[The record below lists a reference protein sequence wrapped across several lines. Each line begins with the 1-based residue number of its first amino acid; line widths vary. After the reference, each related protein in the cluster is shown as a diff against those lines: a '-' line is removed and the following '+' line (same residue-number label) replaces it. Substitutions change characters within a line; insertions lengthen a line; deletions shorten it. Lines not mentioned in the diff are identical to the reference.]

1 MRGFSSK
8 AGGSGAHSGVREVPP
23 VPPYGK
29 PAAKKRRMPCLQD
42 GSTAPGTQRHG
53 PAVASCF
60 RIPHAAEP
68 AAAWIILV
76 LRHQRVA

>member
-8 AGGSGAHSGVREVPP
+8 AGGSGAHSGALAVPS
-23 VPPYGK
+23 VSHCGK
-29 PAAKKRRMPCLQD
+29 PAAENRRTPCLQD
-42 GSTAPGTQRHG
+42 GSTAPGAQRRG

-60 RIPHAAEP
+60 RIPRAAEP